1 MLWKVRKLVIQYL
14 FVRLLL
20 LIYIQIHAT
29 LGVADPELQKKTTE
43 DDLEVGRAKEDAVE
57 LTPAQRETKAALGIK
72 LQAVFSSRK
81 VKLGIRG
88 GQSGKEQKW
97 EQQN

>member
-1 MLWKVRKLVIQYL
+1 MLRKGRKLVIQYL

-20 LIYIQIHAT
+20 LIYIQI
-29 LGVADPELQKKTTE
+29 QKTTE
-43 DDLEVGRAKEDAVE
+43 DDLGMGRAKEDAVE

>member
-1 MLWKVRKLVIQYL
+1 MLRKGRKLVIQYL

-20 LIYIQIHAT
+20 LIYVQIQ
-29 LGVADPELQKKTTE
+29 KTTE
-43 DDLEVGRAKEDAVE
+43 DDLEMGRAKEDAVE
-57 LTPAQRETKAALGIK
+57 LTPAQRETKAALGIE

-88 GQSGKEQKW
+88 GQSGKE
-97 EQQN
+97 

>member
-1 MLWKVRKLVIQYL
+1 MLRKRRKLVIQYL

-20 LIYIQIHAT
+20 LIYIQI
-29 LGVADPELQKKTTE
+29 QKTTE
-43 DDLEVGRAKEDAVE
+43 DLEMGRAKEDAVE
-57 LTPAQRETKAALGIK
+57 LTPAQRETKAALGIE

-88 GQSGKEQKW
+88 GQSGKE
-97 EQQN
+97 